1 MRIVVSGSIA
11 YDYLMTFPGR
21 FTDQI
26 IPEKLSRLSVSFLVD
41 DMVRKRGGTAANI
54 AYSLKLLG
62 GEPILLGTV
71 GQDFGDYETWL
82 QANGIRTDHVV
93 EIPHKFTASFFVST
107 DEEQNQIANFYAG
120 AMSDCRDI
128 SLADRGLT
136 DADVVII
143 SPNDPQAM
151 LNYATECRDLGIP
164 FAYDPSQ
171 QTARLSGEALRASIP
186 GAAWLMVN
194 DYEFAV
200 IQEKTGWSK
209 ARILRRWAR
218 SLSPRAE
225 QAASSAKMVRSFTF
239 RSRRRRRCRSRP
251 ALATAIAARFSLP
264 TALVCRSMFAGASA
278 RCAPPMCWSRLG
290 RPITGLRR
298 KSSRGAMNRP
308 LAKSCCGENRHRG
321 RGSDAID
328 RLVGAVL
335 SPTGLRQG
343 CNDRNRSG
351 SACGRLRLDCLEC
364 RRTQHWRPFAVR
376 HVGI

>member
-26 IPEKLSRLSVSFLVD
+26 IPEKMSRLSVSFLVD

-186 GAAWLMVN
+186 GAGWLMVN

-209 ARILRRWAR
+209 ARILREVGTLIVTEGRAGSFICQNGEEFHIPIAPPQKVSEPTGVGDGYR
-218 SLSPRAE
+218 GAFFAAHSIGLPVDVCGRVGALCATYVLEQVGTTNHRFSPQEFTQRYE
-225 QAASSAKMVRSFTF
+225 QAFGEKLLWGE
-239 RSRRRRRCRSRP
+239 P
-251 ALATAIAARFSLP
+251 A
-264 TALVCRSMFAGASA
+264 
-278 RCAPPMCWSRLG
+278 
-290 RPITGLRR
+290 
-298 KSSRGAMNRP
+298 
-308 LAKSCCGENRHRG
+308 
-321 RGSDAID
+321 
-328 RLVGAVL
+328 
-335 SPTGLRQG
+335 
-343 CNDRNRSG
+343 
-351 SACGRLRLDCLEC
+351 
-364 RRTQHWRPFAVR
+364 
-376 HVGI
+376 

>member
-82 QANGIRTDHVV
+82 QANGIHTDHVV

-186 GAAWLMVN
+186 GAGWLMVN

-209 ARILRRWAR
+209 ARILREVGTLIVTEGRAGSFICQSGEEFHIPIAPPQKVSEPTGVGDGYR
-218 SLSPRAE
+218 GAFFAAHSIGLPVDVCGRVGALCATYVLEQVGTTNHRFSPQEFTRRYE
-225 QAASSAKMVRSFTF
+225 QAFGEKLLWGE
-239 RSRRRRRCRSRP
+239 P
-251 ALATAIAARFSLP
+251 A
-264 TALVCRSMFAGASA
+264 
-278 RCAPPMCWSRLG
+278 
-290 RPITGLRR
+290 
-298 KSSRGAMNRP
+298 
-308 LAKSCCGENRHRG
+308 
-321 RGSDAID
+321 
-328 RLVGAVL
+328 
-335 SPTGLRQG
+335 
-343 CNDRNRSG
+343 
-351 SACGRLRLDCLEC
+351 
-364 RRTQHWRPFAVR
+364 
-376 HVGI
+376 

>member
-209 ARILRRWAR
+209 ARILQEVGT
-218 SLSPRAE
+218 LIVTEGRAGSFICQNGEEFHIPIAPPQRVSEPTGVGDGYRGAFFAAHSIGLPVDVCGRVGALCATYVLEQVGTTNHRFTPQEFTQRYE
-225 QAASSAKMVRSFTF
+225 QAFGEKLLWGE
-239 RSRRRRRCRSRP
+239 P
-251 ALATAIAARFSLP
+251 A
-264 TALVCRSMFAGASA
+264 
-278 RCAPPMCWSRLG
+278 
-290 RPITGLRR
+290 
-298 KSSRGAMNRP
+298 
-308 LAKSCCGENRHRG
+308 
-321 RGSDAID
+321 
-328 RLVGAVL
+328 
-335 SPTGLRQG
+335 
-343 CNDRNRSG
+343 
-351 SACGRLRLDCLEC
+351 
-364 RRTQHWRPFAVR
+364 
-376 HVGI
+376 

>member
-186 GAAWLMVN
+186 GAGWLMVN

-209 ARILRRWAR
+209 ARILREVGTLIVTEGRAGSFICQNGEEFHIPIAPPQKVSEPTGVGDGYR
-218 SLSPRAE
+218 GAFFAAHSIGLPVDVCGRVGALCATYVLEQVGTTNHRFSPQEFTQRYE
-225 QAASSAKMVRSFTF
+225 QAFGEKLLWGE
-239 RSRRRRRCRSRP
+239 P
-251 ALATAIAARFSLP
+251 A
-264 TALVCRSMFAGASA
+264 
-278 RCAPPMCWSRLG
+278 
-290 RPITGLRR
+290 
-298 KSSRGAMNRP
+298 
-308 LAKSCCGENRHRG
+308 
-321 RGSDAID
+321 
-328 RLVGAVL
+328 
-335 SPTGLRQG
+335 
-343 CNDRNRSG
+343 
-351 SACGRLRLDCLEC
+351 
-364 RRTQHWRPFAVR
+364 
-376 HVGI
+376 

>member
-11 YDYLMTFPGR
+11 YDYLMSFPGR

-41 DMVRKRGGTAANI
+41 EMVRQRGGTAANI

-62 GEPILLGTV
+62 QDPILLGTV
-71 GQDFGDYETWL
+71 GQDFGDYAAWL
-82 QANGIRTDHVV
+82 RAHGIRTDHVV

-128 SLADRGLT
+128 SLAERGLT

-151 LNYATECRDLGIP
+151 LNYAAECRDLGIP

-186 GAAWLMVN
+186 GAGWLMVN

-200 IQEKTGWSK
+200 IQEKTGWPK
-209 ARILRRWAR
+209 ERILREVGTLIVTEGRVGSFICHNGEEFRIPIAPPQR
-218 SLSPRAE
+218 VAEPTGVGDAYRGAFFAAHSIGLPVDVCGRVGALCATYVLEQVGTTNHTFTPQEFAQRYE
-225 QAASSAKMVRSFTF
+225 QAFGETLLWGE
-239 RSRRRRRCRSRP
+239 P
-251 ALATAIAARFSLP
+251 A
-264 TALVCRSMFAGASA
+264 
-278 RCAPPMCWSRLG
+278 
-290 RPITGLRR
+290 
-298 KSSRGAMNRP
+298 
-308 LAKSCCGENRHRG
+308 
-321 RGSDAID
+321 
-328 RLVGAVL
+328 
-335 SPTGLRQG
+335 
-343 CNDRNRSG
+343 
-351 SACGRLRLDCLEC
+351 
-364 RRTQHWRPFAVR
+364 
-376 HVGI
+376 

>member
-186 GAAWLMVN
+186 GAGWLMVN

-209 ARILRRWAR
+209 ARILREVGT
-218 SLSPRAE
+218 LIVTEGRAGSFICQNGEEFHIPIAPPQKVSEPTGVGDGYRGAFFAAHSIGLPVDVCGRVGALCATYVLEQVGTTNHRFTPQEFTQRYE
-225 QAASSAKMVRSFTF
+225 QAFGEKLLWGE
-239 RSRRRRRCRSRP
+239 P
-251 ALATAIAARFSLP
+251 A
-264 TALVCRSMFAGASA
+264 
-278 RCAPPMCWSRLG
+278 
-290 RPITGLRR
+290 
-298 KSSRGAMNRP
+298 
-308 LAKSCCGENRHRG
+308 
-321 RGSDAID
+321 
-328 RLVGAVL
+328 
-335 SPTGLRQG
+335 
-343 CNDRNRSG
+343 
-351 SACGRLRLDCLEC
+351 
-364 RRTQHWRPFAVR
+364 
-376 HVGI
+376 

>member
-209 ARILRRWAR
+209 ARIL
-218 SLSPRAE
+218 
-225 QAASSAKMVRSFTF
+225 Q
-239 RSRRRRRCRSRP
+239 
-251 ALATAIAARFSLP
+251 
-264 TALVCRSMFAGASA
+264 
-278 RCAPPMCWSRLG
+278 
-290 RPITGLRR
+290 
-298 KSSRGAMNRP
+298 RGGHAH
-308 LAKSCCGENRHRG
+308 CHRG
-321 RGSDAID
+321 QS
-328 RLVGAVL
+328 
-335 SPTGLRQG
+335 RQ
-343 CNDRNRSG
+343 
-351 SACGRLRLDCLEC
+351 LHLPK
-364 RRTQHWRPFAVR
+364 W
-376 HVGI
+376 